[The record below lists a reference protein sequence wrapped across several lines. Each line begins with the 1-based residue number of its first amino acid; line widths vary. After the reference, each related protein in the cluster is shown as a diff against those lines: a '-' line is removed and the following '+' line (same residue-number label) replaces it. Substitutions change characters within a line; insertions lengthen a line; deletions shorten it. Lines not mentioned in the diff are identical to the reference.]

1 MAYEG
6 ESILGD
12 AGVPPASPLTGR
24 RRRRRAASSVGS
36 AIGRALT
43 VCAIVVILSFVLVR
57 VIPGD
62 PVTATGGARATPA
75 AREKLR
81 EELGIN
87 GSLPTQFVN
96 YVGDLA
102 QGDLG
107 ASVVQQGR
115 SVTAIIGETLPVTL
129 AVILATLI
137 LSVIIGVPLGLLAA
151 QRGGAADISV
161 RSGMMVLLAT
171 PPFFLGLILLLVFA
185 IDLGWLPA
193 GGWGHSPTEDLRFLV
208 LPAVALS
215 GFMVPLVV
223 RTTRQGAVEAANE
236 PWAEALMTRGLSPR
250 RIAWSHIFPNTLLPI
265 ITLIGFNAGA
275 LLTGAV
281 VVEAVFALPGIG
293 QQLVNAVNLRD
304 YPVIQGIALVTA
316 VFVVLCNLVA
326 DLLYGYA
333 DPRTR
338 VR

>member
-1 MAYEG
+1 MAFES
-6 ESILGD
+6 ESILGE
-12 AGVPPASPLTGR
+12 AGSPPVSPLTGR
-24 RRRRRAASSVGS
+24 RRRRVASSAAS
-36 AIGRALT
+36 AIGRACV
-43 VCAIVVILSFVLVR
+43 VCVLVVIVSFVLVR

-62 PVTATGGARATPA
+62 PVTAKGGARATPE

-81 EELGIN
+81 QELGID
-87 GSLPTQFVN
+87 GSLPTQFIN
-96 YVGDLA
+96 YVGDLG

-129 AVILATLI
+129 AVILATLVI
-137 LSVIIGVPLGLLAA
+137 SVLVGVPLGLRAA
-151 QRGGAADISV
+151 QRGGATDLTV
-161 RSGMMVLLAT
+161 RTGMMVLLAT

-193 GGWGHSPTEDLRFLV
+193 GGWGSSLGENLRFLV

-215 GFMVPLVV
+215 GFMVPLVS
-223 RTTRQGAVEAANE
+223 RTTRQGALEAARE
-236 PWAEALMTRGLSPR
+236 PWAEALLTRGLSPR
-250 RIAWSHIFPNTLLPI
+250 RITWSHVLPNTLLPI

-304 YPVIQGIALVTA
+304 YPLIQGIALVTA

-326 DLLYGYA
+326 DLLYGYV
-333 DPRTR
+333 DPRAR
-338 VR
+338 S